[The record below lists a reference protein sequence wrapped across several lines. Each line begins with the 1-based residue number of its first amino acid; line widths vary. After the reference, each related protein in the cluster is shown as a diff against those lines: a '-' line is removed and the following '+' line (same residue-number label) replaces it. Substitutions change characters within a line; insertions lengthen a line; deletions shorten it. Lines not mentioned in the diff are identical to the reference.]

1 MKLTLLEGSRTTLLV
16 YSDAVRSAVMMSRVF
31 PPARTLRLL
40 TSITRGVSCGGMMNG
55 TGTGPATIQ
64 LLNVV
69 RYLDERGIDA
79 GVIAVASC
87 PPLCRSTYACV
98 HGHAIIE

>member
-64 LLNVV
+64 LLKQ
-69 RYLDERGIDA
+69 
-79 GVIAVASC
+79 
-87 PPLCRSTYACV
+87 PLTAC
-98 HGHAIIE
+98 AENY